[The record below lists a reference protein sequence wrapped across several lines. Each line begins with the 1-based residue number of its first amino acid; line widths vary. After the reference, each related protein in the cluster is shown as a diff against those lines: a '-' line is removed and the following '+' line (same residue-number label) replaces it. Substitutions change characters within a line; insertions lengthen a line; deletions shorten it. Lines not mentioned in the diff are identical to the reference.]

1 MRLNSSLA
9 KKMLE
14 STANGNAKIRNENSA
29 IKMLPGF
36 VAKVR
41 VRCGK
46 ANCRC
51 ARGNLHLAH
60 YHVTHNRSIRCRKYV
75 RRDQLAEVIQA
86 CEAHR
91 ELQIQLRAGRERYKE
106 MLAQTRKVIKLLYE

>member
-1 MRLNSSLA
+1 MRR
-9 KKMLE
+9 
-14 STANGNAKIRNENSA
+14 KIKNENSA

-51 ARGNLHLAH
+51 ASGDKHLAH
-60 YHVTHNRSIRCRKYV
+60 YHVSYSDGLRIRKYV
-75 RRDQLAEVIQA
+75 RRDQVAA
-86 CEAHR
+86 TKAGCEAHR
-91 ELQIQLRAGRERYKE
+91 ELQRKLRTGRVEYKQ
-106 MLAQTRKVIKLLYE
+106 MLGRLRELLKLLSL